1 MHRAIK
7 PRPHHLGHAARIVAV
22 GLVDLR
28 LQNRPHVSRL
38 DTDHR
43 QTCFGKRAEK
53 PLRQR
58 PGLQSDPLEA
68 VDRVPQNLQQS
79 FRLACYPYFP
89 HDPARVIH
97 NADAGLLDRYVQ
109 SSKMVHAA
117 LLLLMLEAVT
127 TDLVFTISLKRSTQ
141 NLQLSTSWS
150 GRLPHLIGIDRK
162 WSDQGRSDAI
172 APTRTS

>member
-7 PRPHHLGHAARIVAV
+7 PRPHV
-22 GLVDLR
+22 
-28 LQNRPHVSRL
+28 PRL

-43 QTCFGKRAEK
+43 QACFGKPTEK

-58 PGLQSDPLEA
+58 PGLQSDTLET

-79 FRLACYPYFP
+79 FRLACDPYFP

-97 NADAGLLDRYVQ
+97 NADARLLDRYVQ
-109 SSKMVHAA
+109 SSKLVHAA

-127 TDLVFTISLKRSTQ
+127 TDLVSPSARS
-141 NLQLSTSWS
+141 
-150 GRLPHLIGIDRK
+150 
-162 WSDQGRSDAI
+162 A
-172 APTRTS
+172 APKIFSYPQAGSADYPIFRGKTGSPN